1 MPEFRPNRGQEIYI
15 IQNVQSDQ
23 SHNYQ
28 VTFTA
33 EKLKEKKPK
42 ISDITI
48 ALVYAIKVH
57 VQSVLVYPWFNYKNK
72 ERNDK
77 NIP

>member
-57 VQSVLVYPWFNYKNK
+57 LQCKVYWCILGSIRKTRM
-72 ERNDK
+72 E
-77 NIP
+77 